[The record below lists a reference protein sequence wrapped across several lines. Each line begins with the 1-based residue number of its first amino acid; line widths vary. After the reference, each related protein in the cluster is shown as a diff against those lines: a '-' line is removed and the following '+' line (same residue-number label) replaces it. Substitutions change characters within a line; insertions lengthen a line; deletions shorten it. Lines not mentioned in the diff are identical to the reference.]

1 MSVIIFPNENILK
14 NEFLAKENSPQYT
27 KHDQLFKQLIHTFF
41 EEFLDAFFPEIHEQ
55 IDFQSTIQLS
65 EEFFTDLINGDVRR
79 LDILVQARIKET
91 ESFIVAH
98 IEPQSTVQT
107 YFNERMFQYF
117 SLLYHKFRKPII
129 PIAVYSYE
137 DSWDESEFNIHFNN
151 QDILKFNYFALH
163 LRKQKWREYINK
175 DNPVV
180 AALLS
185 KMGFSKEERVQVKI
199 EFLRM
204 LVRLQLDPAKERL
217 VYGFFES
224 YLKLTDEE
232 EGKLMEE
239 ARRFEDADE
248 ILEIPISYEERGKK
262 KGLEQGIEQGLK
274 EGLEQGLE
282 QGLKEG
288 LKEGLERGK
297 KEVALELLKKGID
310 IELIKE
316 ATKLNLEEI
325 EQLKKQLER

>member
-1 MSVIIFPNENILK
+1 MSISISPNLVRE
-14 NEFLAKENSPQYT
+14 STPQYT

-41 EEFLDAFFPEIHEQ
+41 EEFLEAFFPEIYEQ
-55 IDFQSTIQLS
+55 IDFGSTTQLS
-65 EEFFTDLINGDVRR
+65 EEFFTDLINGNVRR
-79 LDILVQARIKET
+79 LDILVQAKIKAT
-91 ESFIVAH
+91 DSLIVAH

-117 SLLYHKFRKPII
+117 SLLYHKFRKPIV

-137 DSWDESEFNIHFNN
+137 DGWDENEFNIHFNN
-151 QDILKFNYFALH
+151 KAILQFNYFALH
-163 LRKQKWREYINK
+163 LKKQKWREYINK
-175 DNPVV
+175 DNPAV

-185 KMGFSKEERVQVKI
+185 KMGYSEKERVQVKI

-232 EGKLMEE
+232 EEQLMEE
-239 ARRFEDADE
+239 ARRYEDADE

-262 KGLEQGIEQGLK
+262 KGLEEGK
-274 EGLEQGLE
+274 KVGLEQGK
-282 QGLKEG
+282 KEG
-288 LKEGLERGK
+288 MEEGLERGK
-297 KEVALELLKKGID
+297 KEVALELLKKGLD
-310 IELIKE
+310 IELIME
-316 ATKLNLEEI
+316 VTNLSLDE
-325 EQLKKQLER
+325 LKKLQKLVEK